1 MKTADLIPLILL
13 ELNECDKYGFEL
25 TKSIETKSKGKII
38 IKQPTLYTILKKLE
52 KSKFISSYWQDS
64 DIGGKRH
71 YYKITENGKMQ
82 VATLPDYEKLIENII
97 DAETDNQLS
106 FSSDYDE
113 GVDTSFNTS
122 SITSSE
128 NLKTNND
135 NYRSVSIMDSII
147 PDSQSAEENS
157 IQSEKVHELIE
168 NKKLDLQ
175 ENILPSHEVFE
186 NNSIDNSTELEINQ
200 SNTEILKSDKINT
213 EEKFAENKDVSK
225 FTEKQSTIITDEYKM
240 QFNNIESNTNSK
252 QTESDDLDL
261 SLNIDE
267 NNTYVNEEP
276 YKKIKYVDYIDF
288 KTNPNYIYSKKT
300 AKGMKNRVLS
310 TSLYLLVM
318 MIICSIVVNFQTN
331 VSALYYVF
339 FLIAL
344 GVLIF
349 YPSIYACFYERFRL
363 YLQNNKYEPDLKK
376 QLYISLAIELFI
388 IIICIIV
395 NINIGN
401 NSIQKM
407 FSITNFANLYAPIIL
422 STVIFADILFAYIFM
437 KKNKK

>member
-71 YYKITENGKMQ
+71 YYKITDNGKMQ

-97 DAETDNQLS
+97 DADTDNQLS

-113 GVDTSFNTS
+113 SDTSFNTS

-147 PDSQSAEENS
+147 PDSQSEEENS
-157 IQSEKVHELIE
+157 IQSEKVHELTE

-388 IIICIIV
+388 IVVCIIV

-407 FSITNFANLYAPIIL
+407 FSITNFANFYAPIIL

>member
-97 DAETDNQLS
+97 DADTDNQLS

-113 GVDTSFNTS
+113 SDTSFNTS

-157 IQSEKVHELIE
+157 IQSEKLHESTE

-388 IIICIIV
+388 IVVCIIV

>member
-97 DAETDNQLS
+97 DADTDNQLS

-113 GVDTSFNTS
+113 SDTSFNTS

-147 PDSQSAEENS
+147 PDSQSEEENS
-157 IQSEKVHELIE
+157 IQSEKVHELTE

-267 NNTYVNEEP
+267 NNTYVNDEP

-388 IIICIIV
+388 IVVCIIV

-407 FSITNFANLYAPIIL
+407 FSITNFANFYAPIIL

>member
-97 DAETDNQLS
+97 DADTDNQLS

-113 GVDTSFNTS
+113 SDTSFNTS

-147 PDSQSAEENS
+147 PDSQSEEENS
-157 IQSEKVHELIE
+157 IQSEKVHELTE

-267 NNTYVNEEP
+267 NNTYVNDEP

-344 GVLIF
+344 GELIF

-388 IIICIIV
+388 IVVCIIV

-407 FSITNFANLYAPIIL
+407 FSITNFANFYAPIIL

>member
-97 DAETDNQLS
+97 DADTDNQLS

-113 GVDTSFNTS
+113 SDTSFNTS

-147 PDSQSAEENS
+147 PDSQSEEENS
-157 IQSEKVHELIE
+157 IQSEKVHELTE

-267 NNTYVNEEP
+267 NNTYVNDEP

-318 MIICSIVVNFQTN
+318 TIICSIVVNFQTN

-363 YLQNNKYEPDLKK
+363 FLQNNKYEPDLKK

-388 IIICIIV
+388 IVVCIIV

-407 FSITNFANLYAPIIL
+407 FSITNFANFYAPIIL

>member
-97 DAETDNQLS
+97 DADTDNQLS

-113 GVDTSFNTS
+113 SDTSFNTS

-147 PDSQSAEENS
+147 PDSQSEEENS
-157 IQSEKVHELIE
+157 IQSEKVHELTE

-318 MIICSIVVNFQTN
+318 TIICSIVVNFQTN

-363 YLQNNKYEPDLKK
+363 FLQNNKYEPDLKK

-407 FSITNFANLYAPIIL
+407 FSITNFANFYAPIIL

>member
-97 DAETDNQLS
+97 DADTDNQLS

-113 GVDTSFNTS
+113 SDTSFNTS

-147 PDSQSAEENS
+147 PDSQSEEENS
-157 IQSEKVHELIE
+157 IQSEKVHELTE
-168 NKKLDLQ
+168 SKKLDLQ

-388 IIICIIV
+388 IVVCIIV

-407 FSITNFANLYAPIIL
+407 FSITNFANFYAPIIL

>member
-97 DAETDNQLS
+97 DADTDNQLS

-113 GVDTSFNTS
+113 SDTSFNTS

-147 PDSQSAEENS
+147 PDSQSEEENS
-157 IQSEKVHELIE
+157 IQSEKVHELTE
-168 NKKLDLQ
+168 SKKLDLQ

-388 IIICIIV
+388 IVVCIIV
-395 NINIGN
+395 NINIGS

-407 FSITNFANLYAPIIL
+407 FSITNFANFYAPIIL

>member
-97 DAETDNQLS
+97 DADTDNQLS

-113 GVDTSFNTS
+113 SDTSFNTS

-147 PDSQSAEENS
+147 PDSQSEEENS
-157 IQSEKVHELIE
+157 IQSEKVHELTE

-267 NNTYVNEEP
+267 NNTYVNDEP

-318 MIICSIVVNFQTN
+318 TIICSIVVNFQTN

-388 IIICIIV
+388 IVVCIIV

>member
-97 DAETDNQLS
+97 DADTDNQLS

-113 GVDTSFNTS
+113 SDTSFNTS

-147 PDSQSAEENS
+147 PDSQSEEENS
-157 IQSEKVHELIE
+157 IQSEKVHELTE

-267 NNTYVNEEP
+267 NNTYVNDEP

>member
-97 DAETDNQLS
+97 DADTDNQLS

-113 GVDTSFNTS
+113 SDTSFNTS

-147 PDSQSAEENS
+147 PDSQSEEENS
-157 IQSEKVHELIE
+157 IQSEKVHELTE

-388 IIICIIV
+388 IVVCIIV

>member
-97 DAETDNQLS
+97 DADTDNQLS

-113 GVDTSFNTS
+113 SDTSFNTS

-157 IQSEKVHELIE
+157 IQSEKVHESTE

-267 NNTYVNEEP
+267 NNTYVNDEP

-388 IIICIIV
+388 IVVCIIV

>member
-97 DAETDNQLS
+97 DADTDNQLS

-113 GVDTSFNTS
+113 SDTSFNTS

-128 NLKTNND
+128 NLRTNND

-147 PDSQSAEENS
+147 PDSQSEEENS
-157 IQSEKVHELIE
+157 IQSEKVHELTE

-388 IIICIIV
+388 IVVCIIV

>member
-97 DAETDNQLS
+97 DADTDNQLS

-113 GVDTSFNTS
+113 SDTSFNTS

-147 PDSQSAEENS
+147 PDSQSEEENS
-157 IQSEKVHELIE
+157 IQSEKVHELVE

-225 FTEKQSTIITDEYKM
+225 FTEKQSTIITDEYKQ
-240 QFNNIESNTNSK
+240 QFNNIESNIDSK

-288 KTNPNYIYSKKT
+288 KTNPNYIYSKIT

-318 MIICSIVVNFQTN
+318 IIICSIVVNFQTN

-388 IIICIIV
+388 IIVCIIV

-407 FSITNFANLYAPIIL
+407 FSISNFANLYAPIIL

-437 KKNKK
+437 KRNKK

>member
-97 DAETDNQLS
+97 DADTDNQLS

-113 GVDTSFNTS
+113 SDTSFNTS

-147 PDSQSAEENS
+147 PDSQSEEENS
-157 IQSEKVHELIE
+157 IQSEKVHELTE

-240 QFNNIESNTNSK
+240 QFNNIESNNNSK

-267 NNTYVNEEP
+267 NNTYVNDEP

-318 MIICSIVVNFQTN
+318 TIICSIVVNFQTN

-388 IIICIIV
+388 IVVCIIV

>member
-97 DAETDNQLS
+97 DADTDNQLS

-113 GVDTSFNTS
+113 SDTSFNTS

-147 PDSQSAEENS
+147 PDSQSEEENS
-157 IQSEKVHELIE
+157 IQSEKVHELTE

-388 IIICIIV
+388 IVVCIIV

-407 FSITNFANLYAPIIL
+407 FSITNFANFYAPIIL

>member
-97 DAETDNQLS
+97 DADTDNQLS

-113 GVDTSFNTS
+113 SDTSFNTS

-147 PDSQSAEENS
+147 PDSQSEEENS
-157 IQSEKVHELIE
+157 IQSEKVHELTE

-252 QTESDDLDL
+252 QTESHDLDL

-267 NNTYVNEEP
+267 NNTYVNDEP

-388 IIICIIV
+388 IVVCIIV
-395 NINIGN
+395 NINIGS

-407 FSITNFANLYAPIIL
+407 FSITNFANFYAPIIL

>member
-97 DAETDNQLS
+97 DADTDNQLS

-113 GVDTSFNTS
+113 SDTSFNTS

-147 PDSQSAEENS
+147 PDSQSEEENS
-157 IQSEKVHELIE
+157 IQSEKVHELTE

-252 QTESDDLDL
+252 QTESHDLDL

-267 NNTYVNEEP
+267 NNTYVNDEP

-388 IIICIIV
+388 IVVCIIV

-437 KKNKK
+437 NKNKK

>member
-147 PDSQSAEENS
+147 PDSQSEEENS
-157 IQSEKVHELIE
+157 IQSEKVHELVE

>member
-97 DAETDNQLS
+97 DADTDNQLS

-113 GVDTSFNTS
+113 SDTSFNTS

-147 PDSQSAEENS
+147 PDSQSEEENS
-157 IQSEKVHELIE
+157 IQSEKVHELTE

-267 NNTYVNEEP
+267 NNTYVNDEP

-388 IIICIIV
+388 IVVCIIV
-395 NINIGN
+395 NINIGS

-407 FSITNFANLYAPIIL
+407 FSITNFANFYAPIIL

>member
-97 DAETDNQLS
+97 DADTDNQLS

-113 GVDTSFNTS
+113 SDTSFNTS

-147 PDSQSAEENS
+147 PDSQSEEENS
-157 IQSEKVHELIE
+157 IQSEKVHELTE
-168 NKKLDLQ
+168 SKKLDLQ

-388 IIICIIV
+388 IVVCIIV

>member
-97 DAETDNQLS
+97 DADTDNQLS

-113 GVDTSFNTS
+113 SDTSFNTS

-147 PDSQSAEENS
+147 PDSQSEEENS
-157 IQSEKVHELIE
+157 IQSEKVHELTE

-267 NNTYVNEEP
+267 NNTYVNDEP

-318 MIICSIVVNFQTN
+318 TIICSIVVNFQTN

-388 IIICIIV
+388 IVVCIIV

-407 FSITNFANLYAPIIL
+407 FSITNFANFYAPIIL

>member
-71 YYKITENGKMQ
+71 YYKITDNGKMQ

-97 DAETDNQLS
+97 DADTDNQLS

-147 PDSQSAEENS
+147 PDSQSEEENS
-157 IQSEKVHELIE
+157 IQSEKVHELTE
-168 NKKLDLQ
+168 SKKLDLQ

-186 NNSIDNSTELEINQ
+186 NNSIDNTTELEINQ

-267 NNTYVNEEP
+267 NNTYVNDEP

-300 AKGMKNRVLS
+300 AKGIKNRVLS

-388 IIICIIV
+388 IVVCIIV

-407 FSITNFANLYAPIIL
+407 FSITNFANFYAPIIL

>member
-97 DAETDNQLS
+97 DADTDNQLS

-113 GVDTSFNTS
+113 SDTSFNTS

-147 PDSQSAEENS
+147 PDSQSEEENS
-157 IQSEKVHELIE
+157 IQSEKVHELTE

-267 NNTYVNEEP
+267 NNTYVNDEP

-388 IIICIIV
+388 IVVCIIV

>member
-71 YYKITENGKMQ
+71 YYKITDNGKMQ

-97 DAETDNQLS
+97 DADTDNQLS

-113 GVDTSFNTS
+113 SDTSFNTS

-147 PDSQSAEENS
+147 PDSQSEEENS
-157 IQSEKVHELIE
+157 IQSEKVHELTE

-240 QFNNIESNTNSK
+240 QFNNIESNTDSK

-388 IIICIIV
+388 IVVCIIV

-437 KKNKK
+437 KRNKK

>member
-97 DAETDNQLS
+97 DADTDNQLS

-113 GVDTSFNTS
+113 SDTSFNTS

-157 IQSEKVHELIE
+157 IQSEKVHELTE

-331 VSALYYVF
+331 VSALH
-339 FLIAL
+339 
-344 GVLIF
+344 
-349 YPSIYACFYERFRL
+349 
-363 YLQNNKYEPDLKK
+363 
-376 QLYISLAIELFI
+376 
-388 IIICIIV
+388 
-395 NINIGN
+395 
-401 NSIQKM
+401 
-407 FSITNFANLYAPIIL
+407 
-422 STVIFADILFAYIFM
+422 
-437 KKNKK
+437 

>member
-97 DAETDNQLS
+97 DADTDNQLS

-113 GVDTSFNTS
+113 SVDTSFNTS

-157 IQSEKVHELIE
+157 IQSEKVHELTE
-168 NKKLDLQ
+168 SKKLDLQ

-388 IIICIIV
+388 IVVCIIV

-437 KKNKK
+437 NKNKK

>member
-97 DAETDNQLS
+97 DADTDNQLS

-113 GVDTSFNTS
+113 SDTSFNTS

-147 PDSQSAEENS
+147 PDSQSEEENS
-157 IQSEKVHELIE
+157 IQSEKVHKLTE

-267 NNTYVNEEP
+267 NNTYVNDEP

-388 IIICIIV
+388 IVVCIIV

>member
-97 DAETDNQLS
+97 DADTDNQLS

-113 GVDTSFNTS
+113 SDTSFNTS

-147 PDSQSAEENS
+147 PDSQSEEENS
-157 IQSEKVHELIE
+157 IQSEKVHELTE

-267 NNTYVNEEP
+267 NNTYVNDEP

-349 YPSIYACFYERFRL
+349 YPSIYACFYEKFRL

-388 IIICIIV
+388 IVVCIIV

-407 FSITNFANLYAPIIL
+407 FSITNFANFYAPIIL

>member
-97 DAETDNQLS
+97 DADTDNQLS

-113 GVDTSFNTS
+113 SVDTSFNTS

-157 IQSEKVHELIE
+157 IQSEKVHESTE

-388 IIICIIV
+388 IVVCIIV